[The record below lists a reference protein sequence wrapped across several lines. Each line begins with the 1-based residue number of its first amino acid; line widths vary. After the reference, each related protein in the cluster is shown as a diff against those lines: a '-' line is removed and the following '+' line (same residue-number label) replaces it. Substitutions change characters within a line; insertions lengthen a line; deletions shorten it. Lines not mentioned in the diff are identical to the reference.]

1 MKVEYHPHI
10 SLAETIGIIQ
20 AVRKLFSYDLGVFRL
35 ANLQLVIS
43 SYICSKGILLPD
55 VLISRMNEHPDVFD
69 DLLCWLD
76 VSDAEMFR
84 NPDAWIALNDKVIPE
99 LFEGGRDLKVWF
111 PSCSTGEEL
120 FSFAILA
127 EENGYRDK
135 IELSA
140 SSVSKLRLKEAERG
154 LFKGSSMDV
163 SRENYFRSGG
173 KIELEQYVEK
183 IDRYIVRKSQVREN
197 ITFSLQDAIP
207 QKLKR
212 SVDLIIFKNRLLY
225 YTPAA
230 GKEILNN
237 LLESLRPRGCLVLG
251 YKEQIR
257 DEQLMSRV
265 NLLCDEDKIYQLN

>member
-1 MKVEYHPHI
+1 
-10 SLAETIGIIQ
+10 
-20 AVRKLFSYDLGVFRL
+20 
-35 ANLQLVIS
+35 
-43 SYICSKGILLPD
+43 
-55 VLISRMNEHPDVFD
+55 
-69 DLLCWLD
+69 
-76 VSDAEMFR
+76 
-84 NPDAWIALNDKVIPE
+84 
-99 LFEGGRDLKVWF
+99 
-111 PSCSTGEEL
+111 
-120 FSFAILA
+120 
-127 EENGYRDK
+127 
-135 IELSA
+135 
-140 SSVSKLRLKEAERG
+140 
-154 LFKGSSMDV
+154 MDV

-257 DEQLMSRV
+257 DEQLLSRV